1 MVMVASGNIDRLPPV
16 DRMKYG
22 VGRRYEEMVNV
33 MTAPPSKE
41 AAVLMDQIGGLLSRL
56 TELKPSKHEKNVLVV
71 LSRRGKCSGT

>member
-41 AAVLMDQIGGLLSRL
+41 AAVLMDQIGGLLS
-56 TELKPSKHEKNVLVV
+56 
-71 LSRRGKCSGT
+71 